1 MNWGLNPP
9 NPPTIQSLAYE
20 ALQPR
25 YQNPSKAEFLIIGIR
40 EQLSKL
46 TYTPPTYFTQISLLS
61 YPLQS
66 SIFKSS
72 LIKKRIVY
80 LCRPQSSHHP
90 AISNLLYTLKKVQVE
105 CLKF

>member
-25 YQNPSKAEFLIIGIR
+25 YQNPSKAEFLIIGLR
-40 EQLSKL
+40 EQLCKL
-46 TYTPPTYFTQISLLS
+46 TYSSDLFHTDLTSLFTHESR
-61 YPLQS
+61 LQS

-90 AISNLLYTLKKVQVE
+90 AISNLL
-105 CLKF
+105 